1 MRCQC
6 RPSVQRSSTAVRVRE
21 HVNAPVGVRR
31 SGELLIQSH
40 FLSFPLISYRLRGRW
55 GMRPNL
61 HPRLL
66 PGGEGTCRGVSP
78 GPIWPCLASFTPT
91 VEARNEATLA
101 SFGTPLT
108 PTHRASM
115 RPRWPRLASSG
126 VRRSGVTF
134 NSVAFS
140 CIWLHSLTSTRVVG
154 RDCEVPALAGTRMRT
169 TYVTN
174 VATGGAMA

>member
-1 MRCQC
+1 MG
-6 RPSVQRSSTAVRVRE
+6 AL
-21 HVNAPVGVRR
+21 VGVGR
-31 SGELLIQSH
+31 SGETFNSVSFRLISSH
-40 FLSFPLISYRLRGRW
+40 FLSSTRAGGGCARTLILAFSQ
-55 GMRPNL
+55 
-61 HPRLL
+61 
-66 PGGEGTCRGVSP
+66 GEKDLQGVSP

-140 CIWLHSLTSTRVVG
+140 CIWLHSLSSTWPKGGGTARSCL
-154 RDCEVPALAGTRMRT
+154 RGTRMRT

-174 VATGGAMA
+174 VATDGAMA